1 MRNKMKWAIAILI
14 LFLGT
19 AAVFITMNEFA
30 EIREMKK
37 QSAEAE
43 ELENR
48 IKQRKISENNLPP
61 SDPIEHQDVQVS
73 EVPNKNSQQNDSVET
88 VLIEDYLEGLT
99 EVGVTIPND
108 LLTDGADMDISDP
121 NFTQWMQKYS
131 KSIDAMMA
139 AGKLSDETGG
149 ATGKEFVEK
158 VKNLTA
164 EEKKVLAERLI
175 NQNKVFQD
183 AVDEYI
189 NISREMPIQ

>member
-1 MRNKMKWAIAILI
+1 MYWGLVILI
-14 LFLGT
+14 LLIGT
-19 AAVFITMNEFA
+19 AAVFIIQYEFA
-30 EIREMKK
+30 EIREHKK

-48 IKQRKISENNLPP
+48 IKQRKISENNLPL

-88 VLIEDYLEGLT
+88 VPVEDYLEGLT
-99 EVGVTIPND
+99 AVGVTIPND
-108 LLTDGADMDISDP
+108 LFTDGADMDISDP
-121 NFTQWMQKYS
+121 NFTQWLQKYS

-149 ATGKEFVEK
+149 ATGKEFVEN

-164 EEKKVLAERLI
+164 EEKKVLAERII
-175 NQNKVFQD
+175 NRNKVFQD

-189 NISREMPIQ
+189 NISREMPTQ